1 MGAAAGAPASR
12 NSMKGA
18 SRVKSRQSRAA
29 APQPSREPGGTSH
42 RGLPLLLAAAA
53 AAAAAPRA
61 AHDMSQARWTG
72 ERADMLPEIAAA
84 VGFLSSLL
92 RTRGCVSEQRLRV
105 FSRALQEALSEHYK
119 HHWFPEKPSKGSGYR
134 CIRINHKMDPIIS
147 KVASQIGLSQPQ
159 LHRLLPSELTLWVDP
174 YEVSYRIGEDGS
186 ICVLYE
192 EAPVAASYGLLTCKN
207 QMMLGRSSPSK
218 NYVMAV
224 SS

>member
-1 MGAAAGAPASR
+1 MRNHVAYLKSLGSFLYSIPSFPSHPCGSLHSPATLT
-12 NSMKGA
+12 K
-18 SRVKSRQSRAA
+18 
-29 APQPSREPGGTSH
+29 PSPFCSIPT
-42 RGLPLLLAAAA
+42 
-53 AAAAAPRA
+53 
-61 AHDMSQARWTG
+61 
-72 ERADMLPEIAAA
+72 
-84 VGFLSSLL
+84 
-92 RTRGCVSEQRLRV
+92 
-105 FSRALQEALSEHYK
+105 EHYK